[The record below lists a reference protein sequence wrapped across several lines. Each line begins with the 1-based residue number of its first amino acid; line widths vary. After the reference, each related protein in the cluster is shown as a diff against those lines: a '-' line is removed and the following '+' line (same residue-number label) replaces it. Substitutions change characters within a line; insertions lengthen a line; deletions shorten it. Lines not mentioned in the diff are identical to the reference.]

1 MNIIENK
8 KRIAIIGKGTAGS
21 LALSHFHH
29 HISDEIVWY
38 YDSSTLSQS
47 VGEGSTLSFPES
59 LHFSLGLKYNDLKKI
74 NGVPKTGIHKIN
86 WGEGKNFVH
95 YFPIGTYGMHFSA
108 TDFQRYVYKKFSSKV
123 KIIDQN
129 IKNPANIDA
138 THIIDCSGAKPSKDK
153 FVNADSMV
161 VNASYVTTCYWDGP
175 KFTDTLTIARP
186 YGWVFGIPLQN
197 RCSIGY
203 VYNSNI
209 NSLEEV
215 KKDIEI
221 IFKNYNLTPSKNPK
235 LLSFKNYY
243 RKENFTDRIFYN
255 GNSSFFLEPLEA
267 TSTGTMNTI
276 NRNIYDIIYNNL
288 SVNQANKSYNYNFI
302 GLQLMIL
309 LHYLSGSKFS
319 TPFWDNAY
327 KKAEKFLINN
337 IPKTHFL
344 EIYNQSKILT
354 KNNIPHIES
363 SIPELGQWG
372 ITNYNINLK
381 GLNLYNKIDKLLNI

>member
-1 MNIIENK
+1 
-8 KRIAIIGKGTAGS
+8 
-21 LALSHFHH
+21 
-29 HISDEIVWY
+29 
-38 YDSSTLSQS
+38 
-47 VGEGSTLSFPES
+47 
-59 LHFSLGLKYNDLKKI
+59 
-74 NGVPKTGIHKIN
+74 
-86 WGEGKNFVH
+86 
-95 YFPIGTYGMHFSA
+95 
-108 TDFQRYVYKKFSSKV
+108 
-123 KIIDQN
+123 
-129 IKNPANIDA
+129 
-138 THIIDCSGAKPSKDK
+138 
-153 FVNADSMV
+153 
-161 VNASYVTTCYWDGP
+161 
-175 KFTDTLTIARP
+175 
-186 YGWVFGIPLQN
+186 
-197 RCSIGY
+197 
-203 VYNSNI
+203 
-209 NSLEEV
+209 
-215 KKDIEI
+215 
-221 IFKNYNLTPSKNPK
+221 
-235 LLSFKNYY
+235 
-243 RKENFTDRIFYN
+243 
-255 GNSSFFLEPLEA
+255 
-267 TSTGTMNTI
+267 MNTI